1 MSENELFENCKEEIL
16 NNILH
21 ITRNSYCEEVDKSTS
36 VNNLASAYLK
46 LVQAEKMKGEQ
57 NEKRTPSGNRES

>member
-16 NNILH
+16 TNILY
-21 ITRNSYCEEVDKSTS
+21 ITKNSSCTDVNESTS

-46 LVQAEKMKGEQ
+46 LVQAEQKLKEME
-57 NEKRTPSGNRES
+57 SGNNGTME

>member
-16 NNILH
+16 NNILY
-21 ITRNSYCEEVDKSTS
+21 ITKNSNCTDVNESTS

-46 LVQAEKMKGEQ
+46 LVQAEQKLKEM
-57 NEKRTPSGNRES
+57 ESDWI

>member
-16 NNILH
+16 SNIFY
-21 ITRNSYCEEVDKSTS
+21 ITKNSSCEDVDKSTS

-46 LVQAEKMKGEQ
+46 LVQAEQKLKE
-57 NEKRTPSGNRES
+57 NES

>member
-16 NNILH
+16 TNILY
-21 ITRNSYCEEVDKSTS
+21 ITKNSSCTDVNESTS

-46 LVQAEKMKGEQ
+46 LVQVEQ
-57 NEKRTPSGNRES
+57 KLKENES